1 MIEKLIIDNNHEQAL
16 IFYEKKLEDNPD
28 DYEAWNNRAIAL
40 GYLGRHE
47 EALTSYNK
55 AIQINPN
62 ASEVWHSQGWELVN
76 LGRNEEAI
84 TSFHKVLEISPDN
97 NSAWYNL
104 GVTLVNLG
112 RYEEAIP
119 PFNTALKL
127 SPDKYEAWHNQG
139 WSLVNIG
146 RYEEAINSFDM
157 ALQLNPDVN
166 EAWHVRGIALANVG
180 RYEDAIRS
188 YIKAL
193 LINPLAYGAW
203 YNQGTALAKIG
214 RYEEAILS
222 LFQAIQIKP
231 QEDFLWN
238 GIEALL
244 FAIKEHFKSLGEV
257 ESRTIIIQAYEN
269 GIRILDRIGDYKR
282 LLKFSFQLGK
292 SLLEIGN
299 YTEAIE
305 NLQVCEQIS
314 QELNDI
320 PTLALTL
327 FDLARLYHLTGRLEQ
342 SRLYFK
348 DSLRLFRRLQDPEKI
363 AAATL
368 SLGNL
373 EMQIGKTP
381 QALTHLKEAET
392 YYQSQNNSDRLHEIN
407 YLLQI
412 LQAA

>member
-1 MIEKLIIDNNHEQAL
+1 VIEKLTTDYNHEQAL
-16 IFYEKKLEDNPD
+16 ISYEKKLQDNPD
-28 DYEAWNNRAIAL
+28 DYEAWNNRGIAL

-47 EALTSYNK
+47 EALASYNK

-62 ASEVWHSQGWELVN
+62 KSEVWHTQGWELVN

-84 TSFHKVLEISPDN
+84 TCFHKVLEISPDN
-97 NSAWYNL
+97 HSAWYNL

-112 RYEEAIP
+112 RYEEAILS
-119 PFNTALKL
+119 FYTALKL
-127 SPDKYEAWHNQG
+127 SPDKYEAWHN
-139 WSLVNIG
+139 
-146 RYEEAINSFDM
+146 
-157 ALQLNPDVN
+157 
-166 EAWHVRGIALANVG
+166 HGIALAN
-180 RYEDAIRS
+180 
-188 YIKAL
+188 
-193 LINPLAYGAW
+193 
-203 YNQGTALAKIG
+203 IG

-222 LFQAIQIKP
+222 LFQAIRIKP
-231 QEDFLWN
+231 QENFLWN

-244 FAIKEHFKSLGEV
+244 FAIKEQFKSLGEV
-257 ESRTIIIQAYEN
+257 ESRSIVIQAYEN
-269 GIRILDRIGDYKR
+269 GIRILEQIGDHKR

-292 SLLEIGN
+292 ALLEIGN
-299 YTEAIE
+299 YTEAIK
-305 NLQVCEQIS
+305 NLQVCEQVS
-314 QELNDI
+314 QKLNDI
-320 PTLALTL
+320 PTLALTF

-373 EMQIGKTP
+373 EMQIGKIP

-392 YYQSQNNSDRLHEIN
+392 YYQSQNNSDRLQEIN